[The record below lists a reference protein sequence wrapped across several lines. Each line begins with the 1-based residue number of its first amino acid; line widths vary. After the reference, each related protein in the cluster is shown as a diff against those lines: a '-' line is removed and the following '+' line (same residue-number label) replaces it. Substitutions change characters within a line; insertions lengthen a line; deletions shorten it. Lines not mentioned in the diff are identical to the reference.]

1 MPEAHARDAETLTR
15 RKDLQAVKQ
24 KEENRH
30 LPKPWKLTV
39 AILPP
44 SPPSHQIYILEG
56 FYMELF
62 VWGH

>member
-1 MPEAHARDAETLTR
+1 MPEAYARDAETLAP

-39 AILPP
+39 AIFPP
-44 SPPSHQIYILEG
+44 PHHQIYILEG
-56 FYMELF
+56 FHVELF